1 MKCEFEMCR
10 KKLTLV
16 DRNLVCRCG
25 KKFCARHR
33 FFASHK
39 CTQKVAT
46 SQPSEPKRMKSSAFH
61 DSSNMA
67 F

>member
-16 DRNLVCRCG
+16 DRNLACRCG
-25 KKFCARHR
+25 GRFCARHR
-33 FFASHK
+33 FFSSHK
-39 CTQKVAT
+39 CIAKVDQ
-46 SQPSEPKRMKSSAFH
+46 SNPSEPKRMKSSAHH

>member
-16 DRNLVCRCG
+16 DRSLVCRCG
-25 KKFCARHR
+25 LRFCARHR

-39 CTQKVAT
+39 CTSNV
-46 SQPSEPKRMKSSAFH
+46 EPTETREPQRMKSSSYH